1 MLNYFRIIF
10 FEKLDMIIVYYEN
23 AVIVGDLTK
32 QKELRDKLKC
42 KSFKWFMEEVAF
54 DQDAHY
60 PAIVPPDFASGTIK
74 SDADPDLCIDGKL
87 HSK

>member
-1 MLNYFRIIF
+1 
-10 FEKLDMIIVYYEN
+10 
-23 AVIVGDLTK
+23 
-32 QKELRDKLKC
+32 
-42 KSFKWFMEEVAF
+42 MEEVAF

-74 SDADPDLCIDGKL
+74 SDADPDLCVDGVL